1 MVNLFWQISVN
12 LNLQLIIT
20 LWDKSVYSENEK
32 SHPTWNLKI
41 NGKQSNFQKYN
52 KKLKSKKVPH
62 HPASIIHHP
71 PPSEH
76 NTLWN
81 GGQYKIIKWS
91 PSGMASLFPSR
102 VIDSIFFES
111 MG

>member
-41 NGKQSNFQKYN
+41 NGKQSNFPKYN
-52 KKLKSKKVPH
+52 KKLKSKKFRTIQ
-62 HPASIIHHP
+62 HPSSTTLLP
-71 PPSEH
+71 M
-76 NTLWN
+76 NTKLF
-81 GGQYKIIKWS
+81 
-91 PSGMASLFPSR
+91 GMEGNIR
-102 VIDSIFFES
+102 
-111 MG
+111 